1 MLSTLLLPLL
11 MSGCL
16 PTIVDDWPSDSDDTS
31 SCSEQSWYIDVD
43 GDGYG
48 DADVAIEDCTP
59 PSGYVA
65 DATDCNDNDAHI
77 HPGAREDDC
86 QDDTDYNCDG
96 SFGEVDQDDD
106 GYLACEGD
114 CNDDD
119 VSVNPDATE
128 VCDDADVDE
137 DCNGL
142 ADDDDGGVDASTL
155 STFYADADGD
165 SYGNEYYSATACD
178 QPEGY
183 ATNTDDCDDNAA
195 GIHPDATEVCDDL
208 DVDENCNGL
217 ADDDDS
223 GVDSSTLSTFYADA
237 DGDSYGN
244 ELYTLTTCNEPDSYV
259 ASDEDCNDEDASI
272 NPAAIEV
279 CDDLDVDEDCNG
291 LADDDDGGVDAST
304 FFDWYLDD
312 DGDGYGDPD
321 TSASTC
327 SQPEGYETNADDC
340 DDTDAEVNP
349 NSVWYV
355 DGDSDGYGDSDSSL
369 VQCEQLSGYVADDTD
384 CLDDESSVNPGA
396 SADEATV
403 WDTNCD
409 GTDDR
414 DGATFTGSNEGT
426 WTAGSANLIDED
438 DWETVST
445 FTDGTDWEV
454 YVSSDGTSAVA
465 ASSATYVDVLVGDF
479 TTMNAL
485 QGSGSFYD
493 DCIIS
498 PSGAIS
504 GLTSGETYGFV
515 MQIRNEESSEVTFYV
530 YLTSGYE
537 EDSPSAFETEDVPA
551 VSEETVNGVF
561 EATAS
566 EEQVILCSNQSAD
579 DQVHITHV
587 SVHEIASGGDT
598 GS

>member
-128 VCDDADVDE
+128 VCDDA
-137 DCNGL
+137 
-142 ADDDDGGVDASTL
+142 
-155 STFYADADGD
+155 
-165 SYGNEYYSATACD
+165 
-178 QPEGY
+178 
-183 ATNTDDCDDNAA
+183 
-195 GIHPDATEVCDDL
+195 
-208 DVDENCNGL
+208 
-217 ADDDDS
+217 
-223 GVDSSTLSTFYADA
+223 
-237 DGDSYGN
+237 
-244 ELYTLTTCNEPDSYV
+244 
-259 ASDEDCNDEDASI
+259 
-272 NPAAIEV
+272 
-279 CDDLDVDEDCNG
+279 DVDEDCNG